1 MAVQDTDRTAQVRIQ
16 LKSQDPELELP
27 ESTGPILV
35 STELRRYQ
43 LSTLVNRLLSTE
55 KPVPFEFVINGIFLR
70 SSLDDFLTE
79 QGISSETTLQV
90 EYVRAQIPPQHVT
103 SFQHDDWV
111 SAVDLLSSTTPTGAS
126 IDAASQR
133 ILSASYDGLLR
144 TWSASGDCIATS
156 PAAHAGPIKSAKFL
170 SPDLV
175 VSSSMDR
182 SVRVW
187 QYSETSPSSGTFTPT
202 LELLN
207 HSASVDRLAIHHTSQ
222 KILAASSDH
231 TLSIFSSSKSSS
243 PEASPQFIPS
253 TLSAKRR
260 KLSALSKPTPQR
272 GALATLKSHSAPV
285 SDVAFAP
292 QDHTVSYSTSWDHSL
307 KTWDLTTARCVDT
320 RMTSHALLSVLPLQD
335 TGLVAAGTSARHVS
349 LVDPRATA
357 SNIVAMTLR
366 GHANAVVA
374 MAQSPA
380 SGSILASASHDG
392 SVRVWD
398 VRMSGAAVDVLGD
411 GGSVADPLFV
421 LSREGIEKRNPGGE
435 GQKVF
440 SVAWDS
446 TWGIVSAGED
456 KRVQV
461 HQQR

>member
-1 MAVQDTDRTAQVRIQ
+1 MAAQDTDRTAQVRIQ
-16 LKSQDPELELP
+16 LRSQAPDLELP

-55 KPVPFEFVINGIFLR
+55 KPIPFEFVINGIFLR
-70 SSLDDFLTE
+70 TSIDDFLTE

-111 SAVDLLSSTTPTGAS
+111 SSVDLLSSPS
-126 IDAASQR
+126 DSASQR

-144 TWSASGDCIATS
+144 TWSASGDCVATS
-156 PAAHAGPIKSAKFL
+156 PASHTGPVKSVKFL
-170 SPDLV
+170 SPNLV
-175 VSSSMDR
+175 VSSSLDR
-182 SVRVW
+182 SVRMW
-187 QYSETSPSSGTFTPT
+187 SYSETSPSSGAFTPT

-207 HSASVDRLAIHHTSQ
+207 HTASVDRLAVHQPSQ

-243 PEASPQFIPS
+243 PEAPAHLIPTS
-253 TLSAKRR
+253 TSSKRR
-260 KLSALSKPTPQR
+260 KLSNHAKPLPQR
-272 GALATLKSHSAPV
+272 GALATLRSHSAPV
-285 SDVAFAP
+285 SDVTFAP
-292 QDHTVSYSTSWDHSL
+292 QDHTVAYSTSWDHSL

-320 RMTSHALLSVLPLQD
+320 RTTSHALLSVLPLQD
-335 TGLVAAGTSARHVS
+335 TGLVAAGTSARHIS
-349 LVDPRATA
+349 LIDPRATA
-357 SNIVAMTLR
+357 SSIVAMTLR
-366 GHANAVVA
+366 GHANAVVSLT
-374 MAQSPA
+374 QSPE
-380 SGSILASASHDG
+380 SGSVLASASHDG
-392 SVRVWD
+392 TVRVWD
-398 VRMSGAAVDVLGD
+398 VRMAAAAVDVLGE

-421 LSREGIEKRNPGGE
+421 LSREGGTKKNPGGE

-440 SVAWDS
+440 DVKWDG

-461 HQQR
+461 HQER